1 MRLRSTAAASVLF
14 GAVLSIGFTGT
25 ANAAD
30 LYNCD
35 DYTYQE
41 EAQTVFNQ
49 DPSDPNQLDDEDDDY
64 LACEAL
70 PSNGSGVVPVA
81 PTAPVGAPVTA
92 GTTEQVST
100 RPQGAVAA
108 GDGSASEQGSSLPY
122 VLGGLAFAGAGG
134 AALVAR
140 RSRTTA

>member
-14 GAVLSIGFTGT
+14 GAVVSLGFTGT

-30 LYNCD
+30 LNCSD
-35 DYTYQE
+35 FTYQE

-81 PTAPVGAPVTA
+81 APATPTVTA
-92 GTTEQVST
+92 GTTEQVSA

-108 GDGSASEQGSSLPY
+108 GDGSASDESSSLPY

-134 AALVAR
+134 AAMVAR
-140 RSRTTA
+140 RNRTTA

>member
-1 MRLRSTAAASVLF
+1 MRLRSTAAATVLI
-14 GAVLSIGFTGT
+14 GATLSLGFTGT

-35 DYTYQE
+35 DFTYQE
-41 EAQTVFNQ
+41 EAQAVFNQ
-49 DPSDPNQLDDEDDDY
+49 DPSDPHQLDDEDDDY

-81 PTAPVGAPVTA
+81 PSAAVAAATTA
-92 GTTEQVST
+92 GQVST

-134 AALVAR
+134 AAVVAR
-140 RSRTTA
+140 RNRTTV